1 MNNSESK
8 PEIIDI
14 DYVGYWGKCYLVKY
28 KGYSNVIL
36 KEEIKDWVREVEA
49 LNVNWVL
56 RDLNVLLIMQKQ

>member
-36 KEEIKDWVREVEA
+36 KEEIEDWIREVEA
-49 LNVNWVL
+49 LNVN
-56 RDLNVLLIMQKQ
+56 